1 MYNKLRINN
10 IPEFARIHPVVNLIY
25 AVGVLTITMFTMNPW
40 ILMVSFVSS
49 AICVFIFYGKS
60 ELLKKFYMYIPIIIF
75 TVCIQPVFSRTGQTP
90 LYYINDNAVTLEAYI
105 YGAVIALL
113 LITVIQ
119 WCSVLRVFLNQERMM
134 YLFGRAVPV
143 FGLTFSMILR
153 YIPLLKDRYRQ
164 IHEAQLGMGKIRCN
178 AQNKS
183 DTENKANTMNKVNA
197 GLFER
202 IRLFIKEISILI
214 SWSLE
219 SSIETSASMEAR
231 GYGLKGRTSCLRY
244 RFKLSDTVVTVFI
257 LVIYVTAL
265 TGVLSKRTAYYYLP
279 AIVFAGDIAA
289 NIVVAVLTGI
299 LCMLPVIF
307 EIKG

>member
-10 IPEFARIHPVVNLIY
+10 IPEFARMHPAVNLIY
-25 AVGVLTITMFTMNPW
+25 AVSVLTITMFTMNPW

-49 AICVFIFYGKS
+49 TICVFIFYGKN
-60 ELLKKFYMYIPIIIF
+60 EMLKKFYMYIPVIIF

-90 LYYINDNAVTLEAYI
+90 LYYINDNAVTFEAYI

-119 WCSVLRVFLNQERMM
+119 WCSVLRVFLNQERMT
-134 YLFGRAVPV
+134 YLFSRAVPV
-143 FGLTFSMILR
+143 FGSTFSMILR

-164 IHEAQLGMGKIRCN
+164 IHEAQLGLGKIDRN
-178 AQNKS
+178 AES
-183 DTENKANTMNKVNA
+183 KANKVNV

-202 IRLFIKEISILI
+202 IRLFIKEILILI

-231 GYGLKGRTSCLRY
+231 GYGLKEGQ
-244 RFKLSDTVVTVFI
+244 
-257 LVIYVTAL
+257 
-265 TGVLSKRTAYYYLP
+265 
-279 AIVFAGDIAA
+279 
-289 NIVVAVLTGI
+289 AV
-299 LCMLPVIF
+299 
-307 EIKG
+307 